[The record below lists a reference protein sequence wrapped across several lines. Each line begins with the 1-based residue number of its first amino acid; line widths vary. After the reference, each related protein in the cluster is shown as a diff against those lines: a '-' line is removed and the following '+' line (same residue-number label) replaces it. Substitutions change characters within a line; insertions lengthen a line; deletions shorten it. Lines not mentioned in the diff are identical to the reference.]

1 VNLLDV
7 VIMFVAIGAAA
18 GGWRLGFLARVTS
31 WIGLGL
37 GLYLAV
43 RLVPLVVDG
52 FDRGPQMEVFLISVA
67 LLIAGAFAGQ
77 ALGLFLGSKLQL
89 ALPPGTSRT
98 VDRTGGAVA
107 GVLGVLIIVWL
118 LSPVAAEITGWP
130 ADQVRNSS
138 ISRTVDRVFPSAPD
152 PLRTLRQVIGDDRF
166 PQVFEALRP
175 TPDPGVPPAETGIS
189 SDVSDRVVAS
199 TVKVEAAAC
208 GRLQDGS
215 GAVVAEDLVVTNAH
229 VVAGAEEVGVFRGD
243 DGRLVRTEVVA
254 FDPDRDLAVLHA
266 PGIDRPALP
275 LGEVEVGESGAVF
288 GYPGGGDLV
297 ISPFEVGERVAARGT
312 DIYDR
317 RPTTRDVLILAA
329 DLRPGDSGGA
339 LVNPSGE
346 VVGVAFA
353 IAPDRDR
360 VAYALTPAEVRSVL
374 SSDLSEEVSAGSCV
388 T

>member
-1 VNLLDV
+1 VNLLDLLIV
-7 VIMFVAIGAAA
+7 LVAVGAAV

-43 RLVPLVVDG
+43 RLLPIVVDG
-52 FDRGPQMEVFLISVA
+52 FDGGPRIQTFLVAVA

-77 ALGLFLGSKLQL
+77 AIGLFVGSKLQL
-89 ALPPGTSRT
+89 ALPTGPTRT

-107 GVLGVLIIVWL
+107 GILGVLIVVWL
-118 LSPVAAEITGWP
+118 LSPVAAEVTGWP

-152 PLRTLRQVIGDDRF
+152 PLRTLRRVIGDDRF

-175 TPDPGVPPAETGIS
+175 SPDPGAPPAEAGIAP
-189 SDVSDRVVAS
+189 DVSARVTAS

-215 GAVVAEDLVVTNAH
+215 GAVIGDDLIITNAH
-229 VVAGAEEVGVFRGD
+229 VVAGAEQVGVFRGD
-243 DGRLVRTEVVA
+243 DGRLVEADVVV
-254 FDPDRDLAVLHA
+254 FDPDRDLAVLRA
-266 PGIDRPALP
+266 QGIDRPALP
-275 LGEVEVGESGAVF
+275 VADGDVGARGAVF
-288 GYPGGGDLV
+288 GYPGGGELT
-297 ISPFEVGERVAARGT
+297 ISPFVVGERVDARGT

-317 RPTTRDVLILAA
+317 SPTVRDVFVLAA
-329 DLRPGDSGGA
+329 DLHPGDSGAPLIDPNG
-339 LVNPSGE
+339 S

-353 IAPDRDR
+353 IAPDRAQ
-360 VAYALTPAEVRSVL
+360 VAYALTPAEIAAVMSG
-374 SSDLSEEVSAGSCV
+374 DLSDEVDPGPCLA
-388 T
+388 

>member
-1 VNLLDV
+1 MNLLDV
-7 VIMFVAIGAAA
+7 VIVLLALGAAA

-43 RLVPLVVDG
+43 RLLPIVVDG
-52 FDRGPQMEVFLISVA
+52 FDGGPRIQTFLVAVA

-77 ALGLFLGSKLQL
+77 AIGLFVGSKLQL
-89 ALPPGTSRT
+89 ALPKGPSRT

-107 GVLGVLIIVWL
+107 GVFGVLVVVWL
-118 LSPVAAEITGWP
+118 LSPVAAEVTGWP

-152 PLRTLRQVIGDDRF
+152 PLRTLRRVIGEDQF
-166 PQVFEALRP
+166 PTVFEALRP
-175 TPDPGVPPAETGIS
+175 SPDPGLPPAETGIAP
-189 SDVSDRVVAS
+189 DVADRVAAS

-215 GAVVAEDLVVTNAH
+215 GAVVDDELIVTNAH
-229 VVAGAEEVGVFRGD
+229 VVAGAEQVGVFRGG
-243 DGRLVRTEVVA
+243 DGRFVEAEVVA
-254 FDPDRDLAVLHA
+254 FDPDRDLAVLRT

-275 LGEVEVGESGAVF
+275 LGDADVGGSGAVF
-288 GYPGGGDLV
+288 GYPGGGDLE
-297 ISPFEVGERVAARGT
+297 IAPFEIGERIDARGT

-317 RPTTRDVLILAA
+317 NPTVRDVLILAA
-329 DLRPGDSGGA
+329 DLQPGDSGGA
-339 LVNPSGE
+339 LVDPAGQ

-360 VAYALTPAEVRSVL
+360 VAYALTP
-374 SSDLSEEVSAGSCV
+374 EEVAAVMTGNLSDEVGTGPCIG
-388 T
+388 

>member
-7 VIMFVAIGAAA
+7 VIVMVAVGAAA

-37 GLYLAV
+37 GLYLAI
-43 RLVPLVVDG
+43 RLLPIVINGFEGGPAIQTFLVA
-52 FDRGPQMEVFLISVA
+52 VA

-77 ALGLFLGSKLQL
+77 AVGLFVGSKLQL
-89 ALPPGTSRT
+89 ALPKGPSRT

-107 GVLGVLIIVWL
+107 GVLGVLIVVWL

-152 PLRTLRQVIGDDRF
+152 PLRTLRRVIGDDQF

-175 TPDPGVPPAETGIS
+175 SPDPGEPPAEAGIAP
-189 SDVSDRVVAS
+189 DVSSRVAAS

-208 GRLQDGS
+208 GRLQNGS
-215 GAVVAEDLVVTNAH
+215 GSIVGDELVLTNAH

-243 DGRLVRTEVVA
+243 DGRLVEAEVVA
-254 FDPDRDLAVLHA
+254 FDPDRDLAVLRA
-266 PGIDRPALP
+266 EGIDRPALP
-275 LGEVEVGESGAVF
+275 LGGADVGASGAVY
-288 GYPGGGDLV
+288 GYPGGGNLTV
-297 ISPFEVGERVAARGT
+297 SPFEIGQRVDARGT

-317 RPTTRDVLILAA
+317 NPTVRDVFILAA
-329 DLRPGDSGGA
+329 DLHPGDSGGA
-339 LVNPSGE
+339 LIDPAGQ

-353 IAPDRDR
+353 IAPDRDQ
-360 VAYALTPAEVRSVL
+360 VAYALTPDEIAVVMSG
-374 SSDLSEEVSAGSCV
+374 DLDEEASPGPCIG
-388 T
+388 